1 MKLILKKQADL
12 TIYGIF
18 SVTGTFSCTLKFIVK
33 DCDPNTGEADDEG
46 YDDEYVV
53 CTATL
58 YKNLLW
64 VLEGWLQVK
73 PHRRHCIVSLIKTL

>member
-1 MKLILKKQADL
+1 M
-12 TIYGIF
+12 F

-53 CTATL
+53 RKKICSSFFATEMTVA
-58 YKNLLW
+58 KVSTSVICHRLLF
-64 VLEGWLQVK
+64 
-73 PHRRHCIVSLIKTL
+73 

>member
-1 MKLILKKQADL
+1 LIFNFAI
-12 TIYGIF
+12 TI

-53 CTATL
+53 
-58 YKNLLW
+58 
-64 VLEGWLQVK
+64 
-73 PHRRHCIVSLIKTL
+73 R